1 MANYNISENDF
12 SRLINDKIRS
22 YNALVGQAEVTRRD
36 HWNKPTKREAELY
49 LQAANVCAEIMA
61 MNQNE
66 QGTYGK
72 WSRLKQ
78 ACESRV
84 EEIVRALNP
93 QARFTAASAEP
104 NEPESRISARS
115 QSSATAACAPR
126 ANPAAGSAAQPQE
139 EFVTKNATK
148 EVPKETIRS
157 WYKEMPRRSFEEI
170 VGMEEI
176 RDRLEKKM
184 NIKRYKRT
192 QARLGLEPME
202 SFVFYGPPGT
212 GKTSVIEAFVHE
224 LMEEENFKFLH
235 LVGGDIHDSL
245 VGVAEKKVTAVFQ
258 EAIDNAPCIIF
269 VDELDNV
276 CVERTKPNVAPH
288 QKSLTVAFMEAY
300 NRLKNSGK
308 QVVFIGATNHLE
320 DIDSAMLD
328 RIILVQE
335 IPLPNAQARE
345 SYFKL
350 KLKNFHLEDGLTL
363 AQMAEETEGA
373 SFRDLDHLT
382 EALVAEFGEQTLKE
396 NVQTNPDG
404 TEDLDATDIA
414 GEQAIDSGASVVTR
428 ELFEEKCAEVVS
440 KLHAKQGD
448 AK

>member
-36 HWNKPTKREAELY
+36 HWNKPTKKEAELY

-84 EEIVRALNP
+84 EEIVRILNP
-93 QARFTAASAEP
+93 KARFTSASAEP
-104 NEPESRISARS
+104 NEPESRSAAAAPTS
-115 QSSATAACAPR
+115 QVT
-126 ANPAAGSAAQPQE
+126 PAAGSAAQPQE
-139 EFVTKNATK
+139 EFVTQNATK

-157 WYKEMPRRSFEEI
+157 WYKETPRRSFDDI
-170 VGMEEI
+170 VGMEAI

-269 VDELDNV
+269 IDELDNV

-328 RIILVQE
+328 RIVQIEE
-335 IPLPNAQARE
+335 ISLPNAQARE
-345 SYFKL
+345 SYFKRRL
-350 KLKNFHLEDGLTL
+350 ENFHLEDGLTL
-363 AQMAEETEGA
+363 QQMAEKTEGA

-382 EALVAEFGEQTLKE
+382 EALVAEFGEQTIKE
-396 NVQTNPDG
+396 NAQINPDG
-404 TEDLDATDIA
+404 TEDFDATDIA
-414 GEQAIDSGASVVTR
+414 GELAIESGASVLTR
-428 ELFEEKCAEVVS
+428 KLFEEKRAEVAA
-440 KLHAKQGD
+440 KLQAKQVD

>member
-84 EEIVRALNP
+84 EEIVRVLNP

-104 NEPESRISARS
+104 NEPESR
-115 QSSATAACAPR
+115 AAAVACTPR
-126 ANPAAGSAAQPQE
+126 ATSTAGSAAQLQE
-139 EFVTKNATK
+139 EFETKNASK

-157 WYKEMPRRSFEEI
+157 WYKEIPRRSFEDI
-170 VGMEEI
+170 VGMEAI

-269 VDELDNV
+269 IDELDNV

-328 RIILVQE
+328 RIVLVEE

-345 SYFKL
+345 SYFKR
-350 KLKNFHLEDGLTL
+350 KLKNFHLEEGLTL
-363 AQMAEETEGA
+363 TQMAEETEGA

-382 EALVAEFGEQTLKE
+382 EALVAEFGEQTIKE

-404 TEDLDATDIA
+404 TENLDATDIA
-414 GEQAIDSGASVVTR
+414 GEQAIESGASVVTR

-440 KLHAKQGD
+440 KIQAKQVD

>member
-84 EEIVRALNP
+84 EEIVRDLNP

-104 NEPESRISARS
+104 NEPESR
-115 QSSATAACAPR
+115 AAAVACTPR
-126 ANPAAGSAAQPQE
+126 ATSTAGSAAQPQE
-139 EFVTKNATK
+139 EFETKNASK

-157 WYKEMPRRSFEEI
+157 WYKEIPRRSFEDI
-170 VGMEEI
+170 VGMEAI

-212 GKTSVIEAFVHE
+212 GKTSVIEAFVYE

-269 VDELDNV
+269 IDELDNV

-328 RIILVQE
+328 RIVLVEE

-345 SYFKL
+345 SYFKR
-350 KLKNFHLEDGLTL
+350 KLKNFHLEEGLTL
-363 AQMAEETEGA
+363 TQMAEETEGA

-382 EALVAEFGEQTLKE
+382 EALVAEFGEQTIKE

-404 TEDLDATDIA
+404 TENLDATDIA
-414 GEQAIDSGASVVTR
+414 GEQAIESGASVLTR
-428 ELFEEKCAEVVS
+428 ELFEEKRAEVIS
-440 KLHAKQGD
+440 KIQAKQVD